1 MNSTKS
7 LGTIADNYA
16 AQTKHVIHD
25 KESGEKRLV
34 SSFMEAKGGKWKS
47 MLLRMDG
54 EREDV

>member
-1 MNSTKS
+1 M
-7 LGTIADNYA
+7 IADNHA

-25 KESGEKRLV
+25 KERGEQKLV